1 MSGRG
6 TTSGLDLGAIRAEGA
21 ALFHVRGG
29 KVTRLFQYNNRERAL
44 ADLGLAAAPNPA
56 APD

>member
-1 MSGRG
+1 MSGHG
-6 TTSGLDLGAIRAEGA
+6 TTSGLHLGAIRTEGA

-44 ADLGLAAAPNPA
+44 ADLGLAREGDAS
-56 APD
+56 